1 MGGTQKK
8 KAWWRDTTL
17 ITMVSLL
24 GVVSVAAFV
33 LHGVDGLR
41 EGGENS
47 LFIIR
52 QAAPALFL
60 GFILAGLLTVLF
72 PPRVVGRWMGDEA
85 GVKGVLIG
93 AAAGV
98 LSPGGPYVMYPIA
111 AALMHGGAGIA
122 SISAFSVA
130 RNIFTANRFLVY
142 ELPFL
147 GVPLALAKT
156 LSTLWLIGVGTLLVP
171 VVFRLMPRGAQE
183 AARSRIGA
191 SAQERTE

>member
-1 MGGTQKK
+1 MGESPKK
-8 KAWWRDTTL
+8 KSWWKDTTL

-24 GVVSVAAFV
+24 AAVSLVAFIQ
-33 LHGVDGLR
+33 HGVDGIR
-41 EGGENS
+41 EGGENTLS
-47 LFIIR
+47 IVR
-52 QAAPALFL
+52 TAAPALFL
-60 GFILAGLLTVLF
+60 GFILAGMLTVLF

-98 LSPGGPYVMYPIA
+98 FSPGGPYVMYPIA

-130 RNIFTANRFLVY
+130 RNIFTANRFFVF

-147 GVPLALAKT
+147 GVPLALAKM
-156 LSTLWLIGVGTLLVP
+156 LATLWLIGVGTVLVP
-171 VVFRLMPRGAQE
+171 VVFRFMPRSAQE
-183 AARSRIGA
+183 AAQSRIG
-191 SAQERTE
+191 SADQEKPE

>member
-1 MGGTQKK
+1 MGETQKK
-8 KAWWRDTTL
+8 KSWWRDTTL

-24 GVVSVAAFV
+24 AVVSVAALV

-122 SISAFSVA
+122 SI
-130 RNIFTANRFLVY
+130 
-142 ELPFL
+142 
-147 GVPLALAKT
+147 
-156 LSTLWLIGVGTLLVP
+156 
-171 VVFRLMPRGAQE
+171 
-183 AARSRIGA
+183 
-191 SAQERTE
+191 

>member
-1 MGGTQKK
+1 MGEPQKK
-8 KAWWRDTTL
+8 KAWWRDTTF

-24 GVVSVAAFV
+24 AAVSLVAF
-33 LHGVDGLR
+33 LQHGADGLL
-41 EGGENS
+41 EGGENTVS
-47 LFIIR
+47 IIR
-52 QAAPALFL
+52 RAAPALLL
-60 GFILAGLLTVLF
+60 GFVLAGLLTVLF

-85 GVKGVLIG
+85 GTKGVLIG
-93 AAAGV
+93 AVAGV

-130 RNIFTANRFLVY
+130 RNIFTANRFLVF

-156 LSTLWLIGVGTLLVP
+156 LSTLWMIAVGTVLVP
-171 VVFRLMPRGAQE
+171 VVFRLMPRSAQE
-183 AARSRIGA
+183 AARSRIG
-191 SAQERTE
+191 SAEREQSE